1 MMRKDSNMRNNINEI
16 PSRGIG
22 IKLISKIADKLSY
35 TRTSDERNCLL
46 IVKYFHPGIIP
57 PQHPPQSGYLKRV
70 LDFLNAFILGWE
82 KQRDHQSYQTYN
94 QPIKTIHLQ
103 LNTDLKSVA
112 QVLWWVEQLEYLPIP
127 EAVLQQCKLATIEGF
142 TNVVRHAHKNLPF
155 ETPINLEITV
165 FNERLEVKIWDR
177 GEPFDLQAK
186 LIEELPVIWSEL
198 GFMLD

>member
-1 MMRKDSNMRNNINEI
+1 MRNSINEI

-35 TRTSDERNCLL
+35 ARTSDERNCLL

-57 PQHPPQSGYLKRV
+57 SQPPPQSGYLKVV
-70 LDFLNAFILGWE
+70 LDFLNAFILGWQ
-82 KQRDHQSYQTYN
+82 KQRNHQYYQTYN
-94 QPIKTIHLQ
+94 QPFKTIALQ
-103 LNTDLKSVA
+103 LNSDLKSVV
-112 QVLWWVEQLEYLPIP
+112 QVLWWVEQFLEYLPIP
-127 EAVLQQCKLATIEGF
+127 EAVVQQCKLATVEGF
-142 TNVVRHAHKNLPF
+142 TNAVRHAHKNLAF

-165 FNERLEVKIWDR
+165 FNERLEIKIWDM

-186 LIEELPVIWSEL
+186 LIEELPVIWNEL

>member
-1 MMRKDSNMRNNINEI
+1 MRNSINEI

-35 TRTSDERNCLL
+35 TRTSDEQNCLI
-46 IVKYFHPGIIP
+46 IVKNFHPGIIP
-57 PQHPPQSGYLKRV
+57 AQQTNQYGYLKRV
-70 LDFLNAFILGWE
+70 VSFLQGFNLGI
-82 KQRDHQSYQTYN
+82 KKPQNPHFYPIYDQR
-94 QPIKTIHLQ
+94 IKTINLQ
-103 LNTDLKSVA
+103 LNTDLKSVT

-142 TNVVRHAHKNLPF
+142 TNAVRHAHKNLPI

-165 FNERLEVKIWDR
+165 FSERLEVKIWDM

>member
-1 MMRKDSNMRNNINEI
+1 MRNSINEI

-35 TRTSDERNCLL
+35 TRTCDHRNCLL
-46 IVKYFHPGIIP
+46 IVKFFHPGIRLA
-57 PQHPPQSGYLKRV
+57 QQTNQSGYLNRV
-70 LDFLNAFILGWE
+70 VNFLNSFNFGLKKGE
-82 KQRDHQSYQTYN
+82 NRHFYQTYN
-94 QPIKTIHLQ
+94 QPIKTIHIQ
-103 LNTDLKSVA
+103 LNTDLKSVT
-112 QVLWWVEQLEYLPIP
+112 QVLCWVEQLEYLPIP

-142 TNVVRHAHKNLPF
+142 TNAVRHAHKKLPL

-165 FNERLEVKIWDR
+165 FSERLEIKIWDM

>member
-1 MMRKDSNMRNNINEI
+1 MKNSINDI

-57 PQHPPQSGYLKRV
+57 PQPPPQSGYLKRV
-70 LDFLNAFILGWE
+70 LDLWNAFILGWQ
-82 KQRDHQSYQTYN
+82 KQRNYQSCQTYN
-94 QPIKTIHLQ
+94 QPIKTIHLP
-103 LNTDLKSVA
+103 LNSDLKSVV

-142 TNVVRHAHKNLPF
+142 TNAVRHAHKNLPLA
-155 ETPINLEITV
+155 TPINLEITV
-165 FNERLEVKIWDR
+165 FNERLEVKIWDM

-186 LIEELPVIWSEL
+186 LTEELPVIWSEL
-198 GFMLD
+198 GFILD